1 MVVVRAYSTD
11 YSSKAIYLY
20 SGDFLSY
27 ATSISAV
34 DGEKVGLKLGQEVIL
49 AGTKTTD
56 KDGVVV
62 FTYELDIKKY
72 DGADT
77 NKAYLAGAEFYLK
90 NSAGKFL
97 AIDADGKGLTAV
109 THTIAMNLVLADT
122 TLEIKHANYLRKDN
136 EAVR

>member
-1 MVVVRAYSTD
+1 MAILSKNELSNVLVIVTRYFGGILLGAGGIVRAYSTD

-56 KDGVVV
+56 KDGVV
-62 FTYELDIKKY
+62 
-72 DGADT
+72 
-77 NKAYLAGAEFYLK
+77 YLK
-90 NSAGKFL
+90 NIIIFL
-97 AIDADGKGLTAV
+97 IRLILKIVYYNQKVFSLIHLVMLTKYLAV
-109 THTIAMNLVLADT
+109 MILVHL
-122 TLEIKHANYLRKDN
+122 LNI
-136 EAVR
+136 